1 MESKLEIWKG
11 RISGWKVSKV
21 ILKEN
26 ILYVSKKGKIDLK
39 ISMRISSINEM
50 RTKPLEFKIYTGTK
64 DLYLRTTTPTLKNK
78 WINAMKLSQ
87 EESASELEKIKAIK
101 KVLSNKNYGEHLDKE
116 IKFLISDKETNVL
129 NDKIAILCDKNA
141 RLKEQLSNF
150 TDIAN
155 ERQKKYITNI
165 VKLGESL
172 KKYIHEC
179 LIIIEEEKGKL
190 IVVNEVFRKRL
201 KQDPKIKNNNEK
213 NKSFRYELE
222 KILEEK
228 SKIVNKDSIYIED
241 DDEKSSDH
249 FKSFNVNT
257 DEFMKAQ
264 NSILLKRKQILI
276 EPEEKKLQEE
286 KIITVVTEK
295 QLDKKI
301 ETLLKTNEVFQKF
314 PISECKSRIREN
326 LPVKRDMNVK
336 LNIWSILKENI
347 GRDLTRITMPIY
359 FNEPL
364 NMLQKTICFIEYKE
378 LFNKANKTKDKYL
391 QCGYI
396 LSAFFIIY
404 ANTIGTTKKPFNPL
418 LGETFELY
426 EPNDK
431 TFRMFTEQVSHHPPI
446 SAFWGENEHFIAEG
460 HMSTKTDFS
469 HKGIKIKPIGE
480 TIITL
485 KSTGDRFKIS
495 KPVTSVHNFIFGKM
509 YVWNSGE
516 MSCTNLNTGDKA
528 ILMLEPK
535 GWTSKNDYEAE
546 GKIVDR
552 DGNTK
557 YSLYG
562 KWNSFA
568 TAINPENHE
577 EIKLV
582 EIIESPKDKEL
593 QYFFSKWNINLNNN
607 YLGIIDELPSTD
619 SRFRTD
625 MRAYEYGALKLAA
638 NEKHRLEESQ
648 RARRKLREQNKV
660 TWNPKWF
667 NFVIENK
674 MVKECKYNGRYWE
687 AKKNKKWPEDL
698 MDLYN

>member
-11 RISGWKVSKV
+11 RISGWKLTDV

-26 ILYVSKKGKIDLK
+26 ILYVSNKGKIDLK
-39 ISMRISSINEM
+39 ISMRISSIDEM
-50 RTKPLEFKIYTGTK
+50 RKKPLEFKIYTGTK
-64 DLYLRTTTPTLKNK
+64 DLYLRTKNVILKNK

-101 KVLSNKNYGEHLDKE
+101 KVLNNKNYGEGLDKE
-116 IKFLISDKETNVL
+116 IKYLISDKETNIL

-150 TDIAN
+150 VDIAN
-155 ERQKKYITNI
+155 DRQKKYIKNI

-190 IVVNEVFRKRL
+190 VAVNEVFRKRF
-201 KQDPKIKNNNEK
+201 KDRPEINDDDKK

-228 SKIVNKDSIYIED
+228 SKFVNKDQIFIK
-241 DDEKSSDH
+241 DDESEESLDN
-249 FKSFNVNT
+249 FKSFNFNT
-257 DEFMKAQ
+257 DDFLKAQ
-264 NSILLKRKQILI
+264 HSILQKKKLSL
-276 EPEEKKLQEE
+276 EPEEEKIELEKRICVVKEKKLC
-286 KIITVVTEK
+286 
-295 QLDKKI
+295 LKI
-301 ETLLKTNEVFQKF
+301 ESLLKNNEVFQKF
-314 PISECKSRIREN
+314 PIKECKSRIRQQ
-326 LPVKRDMNVK
+326 LPVLRDMNVK

-359 FNEPL
+359 LNEPL
-364 NMLQKTICFIEYKE
+364 NMLQKTVSFIEYKE

-426 EPNDK
+426 EPNDDSFK
-431 TFRMFTEQVSHHPPI
+431 MVTEQVSHHPPI
-446 SAFWGENEHFIAEG
+446 SAFWGENDHFIAEG

-469 HKGIKIKPIGE
+469 HKGIKIRVIGE

-485 KSTGDRFKIS
+485 KSTGDRFKIT

-516 MSCTNLNTGDKA
+516 MSCVNLNTNDKA
-528 ILMLEPK
+528 IIMLEPK

-546 GKIVDR
+546 GKIIDS

-582 EIIESPKDKEL
+582 EVLESPKDKEL
-593 QYFFSKWNINLNNN
+593 QYFFSKWNINVNNN
-607 YLGIIDELPSTD
+607 YLEILDKLPSSD

-648 RARRKLREQNKV
+648 RGRRKLREVNKIS
-660 TWNPKWF
+660 WKPIWF
-667 NFVIENK
+667 DFVIENK
-674 MVKECKYNGRYWE
+674 MVKECKFNNKYWE
-687 AKKNKKWPEDL
+687 AKKKKK
-698 MDLYN
+698 